1 LCEVTSVQE
10 HKQEKGCDRKNNI
23 LQICSYNFASM
34 GFNKITNAQI
44 KQVRF
49 LQQKKY
55 RQKYNQFI
63 VEGLKSVDEFLKSS
77 LPCVGVFGNEEVL
90 QGFASEVEREKCFY
104 VNNKQLEQLTGF
116 KSAQQVIAI
125 FEKPHLGAVDVEAN
139 VILALDEI
147 RDPGNL
153 GTIIRTADWFGYK
166 EIVCSNSSVDCYNG
180 KVIQASMGSL
190 SRMKVHYLDLPKF
203 IKEQNTHTLLV
214 ADMSGENY
222 KEFKWGKNILLIGN
236 EGRGASDEI
245 RDLMSAK
252 ITIPRKG
259 EAESLNAAIS
269 AAILL
274 AQID

>member
-1 LCEVTSVQE
+1 
-10 HKQEKGCDRKNNI
+10 
-23 LQICSYNFASM
+23 M

-44 KQVRF
+44 KHVRF

-63 VEGLKSVDEFLKSS
+63 VEGLKSVDEFLKSA
-77 LPCVGVFGNEEVL
+77 LQCVGVFGNEEVL
-90 QGFASEVEREKCFY
+90 QRFASEIESEKCFY
-104 VNNKQLEQLTGF
+104 VNNKQLEQLTGL

-125 FEKPHLGAVDVEAN
+125 FEKPQLGTIDVEAK
-139 VILALDEI
+139 VILALDDI

-190 SRMKVHYLDLPKF
+190 CRMKVHYVDLPLF
-203 IKEQNTHTLLV
+203 VKEQNTHTLVV
-214 ADMSGENY
+214 ADMSGTNY
-222 KEFKWGKNILLIGN
+222 KEFEWNKHILVIGN
-236 EGRGASDEI
+236 EGSGASDEI
-245 RDLMSAK
+245 RELMSAK

>member
-1 LCEVTSVQE
+1 MV
-10 HKQEKGCDRKNNI
+10 
-23 LQICSYNFASM
+23 
-34 GFNKITNAQI
+34 FNKISNTQI
-44 KQVRF
+44 KHVRF

-63 VEGLKSVDEFLKSS
+63 VEGLKSVDEFLKST
-77 LPCVGVFGNEEVL
+77 LLCVGVFGNEEVL
-90 QGFASEVEREKCFY
+90 NRFVSEIESAKCFY
-104 VNNKQLEQLTGF
+104 ANNKQLEQLTGL
-116 KSAQQVIAI
+116 KSAQQVLAI
-125 FEKPHLGAVDVEAN
+125 FEKPHLGAIDGAAN
-139 VILALDEI
+139 VILALDDI

-190 SRMKVHYLDLPKF
+190 SRMKVHYVDLPQF
-203 IKEQNTHTLLV
+203 IKEQNTHTLVV
-214 ADMSGENY
+214 ADMSGENF
-222 KEFKWGKNILLIGN
+222 KEFKWRNHILVIGN
-236 EGRGASDEI
+236 EGSGASDEI
-245 RDLMSAK
+245 RDLMRAK

-259 EAESLNAAIS
+259 EAESLDAAIS